1 MYFITLYSID
11 IHNIRCLEQFFH
23 SMTGVIFGGFW
34 DWTGSISWNLVIT
47 FICVGW
53 KYNDIQCVPTH
64 LTIVWR
70 LFDLKYIYLGS
81 IISPSTGLT
90 HNFSPLF
97 DADSTVTA
105 GAASAYFSCNP
116 LPKSDV
122 SIIALLLIFDNT
134 KHLRTLSLVS
144 CVFVPMEVGDCPEKD
159 NKRTNRDPCWVGI
172 GNLTLLLIEQ
182 GAEPRS
188 NNRLKLCST
197 LEPGRT
203 HFTCS

>member
-1 MYFITLYSID
+1 MCDVS
-11 IHNIRCLEQFFH
+11 
-23 SMTGVIFGGFW
+23 
-34 DWTGSISWNLVIT
+34 
-47 FICVGW
+47 
-53 KYNDIQCVPTH
+53 
-64 LTIVWR
+64 
-70 LFDLKYIYLGS
+70 FDLKYIFLGS

-105 GAASAYFSCNP
+105 GAASADFSSNP
-116 LPKSDV
+116 LSKSDV
-122 SIIALLLIFDNT
+122 SPINCLLLIFDNT

-144 CVFVPMEVGDCPEKD
+144 GVFVSMEVGDCPEKD
-159 NKRTNRDPCWVGI
+159 SKRANRDPCRVSI
-172 GNLTLLLIEQ
+172 GNLTLVLIEQ

-188 NNRLKLCST
+188 NNRLKLCSA